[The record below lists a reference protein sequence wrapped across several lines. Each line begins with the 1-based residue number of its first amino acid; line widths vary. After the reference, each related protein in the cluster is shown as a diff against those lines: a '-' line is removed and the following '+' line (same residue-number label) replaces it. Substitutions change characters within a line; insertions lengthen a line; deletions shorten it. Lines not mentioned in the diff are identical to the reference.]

1 MKKKLTKALVLGA
14 MLSLTMQSVSAL
26 AVTEP
31 NIVNDDPMIV
41 VSLGDSYSSGEG
53 IETFYGQEKSLANK
67 VYDQDWIAHRSTKGW
82 PALIQVPG
90 VSGTM
95 SNYKT
100 NSSSSASCQWYFAA
114 ASGAVTSNVTTTKQ
128 SKYINKRQGN
138 IFKHTDYKYTA
149 YLPKQLDVFNNINGG
164 VDYVTMTIGGN
175 DVGFAD
181 IITECATGSTYLG
194 TSNLNKKLNKIW
206 DNMDNTKADIKNVYE
221 QVESKA
227 GYDAAIVVA
236 GYPKLL
242 DKEGKGWL
250 ISEEEATTVNANVV
264 LFNDVIEGLVNECAD
279 EGMNIYFVDV
289 EDAFDNHEAYS
300 DDAWINKIIF
310 GAKSE
315 DLDRTT
321 IASAYSMHPNATGAV
336 AYANC
341 VNSKIAEIEN
351 NK

>member
-1 MKKKLTKALVLGA
+1 M
-14 MLSLTMQSVSAL
+14 
-26 AVTEP
+26 
-31 NIVNDDPMIV
+31 
-41 VSLGDSYSSGEG
+41 
-53 IETFYGQEKSLANK
+53 F
-67 VYDQDWIAHRSTKGW
+67 
-82 PALIQVPG
+82 
-90 VSGTM
+90 
-95 SNYKT
+95 
-100 NSSSSASCQWYFAA
+100 
-114 ASGAVTSNVTTTKQ
+114 
-128 SKYINKRQGN
+128 KY
-138 IFKHTDYKYTA
+138 TDYKYTA

-264 LFNDVIEGLVNECAD
+264 LFNDVIEGLVNECAN

-336 AYANC
+336 AYAIC